1 MAIQLGENPWVL
13 IGLTL
18 LEILFIILPAFIS
31 SIIENKSFKEEAI
44 EMGFQKNENIFIK
57 IIGGISFGVL
67 FYFSGG
73 LIIILFRN
81 IIIENLLGSEFVTQ
95 GQEGAISTT
104 PFQPNLIQ
112 ILVIIILQIIIIG
125 PCEEAFFRGFIIN
138 KLKKKLNLAYSTI
151 ISSIFFTFYHLPP
164 FLVPITTVITFFGYY
179 FIFSVFLA
187 ILFIYFKYSLIPCS
201 IAHSCFNIFIL
212 IV

>member
-1 MAIQLGENPWVL
+1 MVIQLGENPWVL

-18 LEILFIILPAFIS
+18 LEVLFIILPAFIS
-31 SIIENKSFKEEAI
+31 SKIERKSFKEEAI

-67 FYFSGG
+67 FYFSIG

-81 IIIENLLGSEFVTQ
+81 MIIGNLLGSEFLTQ

-104 PFQPNLIQ
+104 PFQPDLIQ
-112 ILVIIILQIIIIG
+112 IAVLIVLQIIIIG
-125 PCEEAFFRGFIIN
+125 PCEEAFFRGFIIK
-138 KLKKKLNLAYSTI
+138 KLKKKLNSAYSTI

-179 FIFSVFLA
+179 FTFGVFLA
-187 ILFIYFKYSLIPCS
+187 ILFIYFDYSLIPCS

>member
-1 MAIQLGENPWVL
+1 MVIQLGENPWVL

-18 LEILFIILPAFIS
+18 LEVLFIILPAFIS
-31 SIIENKSFKEEAI
+31 SKIERKSFKEEAI

-67 FYFSGG
+67 FYFSVG

-81 IIIENLLGSEFVTQ
+81 MIIGNLLGSEFLTQ

-104 PFQPNLIQ
+104 PFQPDLIQ
-112 ILVIIILQIIIIG
+112 IAVLIVLQIIIIG
-125 PCEEAFFRGFIIN
+125 PCEEAFFRGFIIK
-138 KLKKKLNLAYSTI
+138 KLKKKLNSAYSTI

-179 FIFSVFLA
+179 FTFGVFLA
-187 ILFIYFKYSLIPCS
+187 ILFIYFDYSLIPCS